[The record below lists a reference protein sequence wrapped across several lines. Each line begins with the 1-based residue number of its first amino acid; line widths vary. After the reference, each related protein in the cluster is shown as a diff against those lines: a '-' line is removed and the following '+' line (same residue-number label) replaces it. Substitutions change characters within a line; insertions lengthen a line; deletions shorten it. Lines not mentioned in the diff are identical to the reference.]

1 VPAAGPY
8 PPIGDYALIG
18 DCHSAALV
26 SRRGSVDWCCMPR
39 FDSGSNFGRILDWDK
54 GGFCSIEPTRR
65 SAEPLRSY
73 LDGTLVLATT
83 FRTAGGEAVLYD
95 CFTMRRGGAGNPR
108 RQLLRIVEGAQGRVE
123 MRVHIVPRFDYGE
136 LSPWIRHH
144 GPRHY
149 SAIGGDDALMIWS
162 DAELVPEDD
171 HGLEAVFIV
180 RPGERVRLSL
190 VWIEPERIDPEP
202 PRPPTA
208 EELDQRFDETVNW
221 WRRWSSDARLD
232 GPDGP
237 AARRS
242 AIVLKALTN
251 APTGAVAAAPTTS
264 LPEAIGAGR
273 NWDYRYSW
281 IRDSQFTVRSLGELG
296 FEAEADGFRRFI
308 ERSAASSA
316 ENLQIM
322 YGVGGER
329 RLVEIELPHLEGYRR
344 SAPVRVGNAAARQLQ
359 LDAYGEV
366 LDLSWQ
372 WHQRGRSPDDDYW
385 RFLVSVVDTAATRWS
400 QPDRGIWEMR
410 GKARHFVHSKA
421 MCWVA
426 LDRGLRLAE
435 ESMRRA
441 PAGRW
446 RKARDEIRAAVETKG
461 YEKKRGVFVQS
472 FGSQHLD
479 AALLLLPQFEFIA
492 YDDER
497 MLRTTD
503 AIVEELDDGG
513 LIRRYRAS
521 DSLDGDEGVF
531 VACSFWLAEC
541 LARQGRLEQARRVFD
556 KAIATS
562 NDLGL
567 FSEEFDVVNRQQ
579 LGNFPQGLTHL
590 SHIAAAVALVQETSR
605 RAGLSP

>member
-1 VPAAGPY
+1 VPAADPY

-26 SRRGSVDWCCMPR
+26 SRRGSIDWCCMPR
-39 FDSGSNFGRILDWDK
+39 FDSGSNFGRILDWKK

-65 SAEPLRSY
+65 SPEPQRSY

-83 FRTAGGEAVLYD
+83 FRTAGGEAAVYD
-95 CFTMRRGGAGNPR
+95 CFTMRRGGAMNPS

-123 MRVHIVPRFDYGE
+123 LRVRIVPRFDYGE

-171 HGLEAVFIV
+171 HGLEAVFFV
-180 RPGERVRLSL
+180 RPGQRVRLSL

-221 WRRWSSDARLD
+221 WRRWSSDARLES
-232 GPDGP
+232 PDAP

-322 YGVGGER
+322 FGVGGER
-329 RLVEIELPHLEGYRR
+329 RLVEIELAHLEGYRR
-344 SAPVRVGNAAARQLQ
+344 SAPVRLGNAAARQLQ

-385 RFLVSVVDTAATRWS
+385 RFLVSVVDTAATLWS
-400 QPDRGIWEMR
+400 EPDRGIWEMR
-410 GKARHFVHSKA
+410 GRPRHFVHSKA

-435 ESMRRA
+435 ESLRKA
-441 PAGRW
+441 PTRRW
-446 RKARDEIRAAVETKG
+446 RKARDEIRKAVETKG

-472 FGSQHLD
+472 YGSTHLD
-479 AALLLLPQFEFIA
+479 AALLLLPQFEFVA

-503 AIVEELDDGG
+503 AIVEELDDRG
-513 LIRRYRAS
+513 LLRRYRAA

-531 VACSFWLAEC
+531 VACSFWLVEC
-541 LARQGRLEQARRVFD
+541 LARQGRVEEARQVFD
-556 KAIATS
+556 TAIATS

-567 FSEEFDVVNRQQ
+567 FAEEYDVATGDL

-590 SHIAAAVALVQETSR
+590 SHIAAAVALAQESS
-605 RAGLSP
+605 RAGLSA

>member
-1 VPAAGPY
+1 
-8 PPIGDYALIG
+8 
-18 DCHSAALV
+18 
-26 SRRGSVDWCCMPR
+26 
-39 FDSGSNFGRILDWDK
+39 
-54 GGFCSIEPTRR
+54 
-65 SAEPLRSY
+65 
-73 LDGTLVLATT
+73 
-83 FRTAGGEAVLYD
+83 
-95 CFTMRRGGAGNPR
+95 
-108 RQLLRIVEGAQGRVE
+108 
-123 MRVHIVPRFDYGE
+123 
-136 LSPWIRHH
+136 
-144 GPRHY
+144 
-149 SAIGGDDALMIWS
+149 
-162 DAELVPEDD
+162 
-171 HGLEAVFIV
+171 
-180 RPGERVRLSL
+180 
-190 VWIEPERIDPEP
+190 
-202 PRPPTA
+202 
-208 EELDQRFDETVNW
+208 
-221 WRRWSSDARLD
+221 
-232 GPDGP
+232 
-237 AARRS
+237 
-242 AIVLKALTN
+242 
-251 APTGAVAAAPTTS
+251 
-264 LPEAIGAGR
+264 
-273 NWDYRYSW
+273 
-281 IRDSQFTVRSLGELG
+281 
-296 FEAEADGFRRFI
+296 
-308 ERSAASSA
+308 
-316 ENLQIM
+316 M